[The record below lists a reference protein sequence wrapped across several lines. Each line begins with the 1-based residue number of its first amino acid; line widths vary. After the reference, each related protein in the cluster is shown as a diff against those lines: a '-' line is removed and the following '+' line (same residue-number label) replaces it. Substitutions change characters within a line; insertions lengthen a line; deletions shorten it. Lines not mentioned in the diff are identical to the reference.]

1 MKLDD
6 NSSHPLVA
14 GPPAPEVVQAA
25 VTEATLQYLSG
36 CRSRIEPFSRKHFSF
51 RGAAR
56 LNRRA
61 LGLDMLKTP
70 LNVAWAV
77 PYLASRGGSALSRK
91 LGMQRVATCLDATPP
106 GFRTAVERELEW
118 LIYSELLELPYEQGE
133 RRCERDALFEQI
145 LAHPRI
151 NAHFLALL
159 VTLDELADQPTFR
172 AKLEN
177 HLRAYT
183 ASRTAAAELSG
194 ALLNLAAGAAI
205 FHKLTPGA
213 LAMGST
219 TAAAIAQQTAVAN
232 FALGPTL
239 GSLYYGFFPAA
250 ASTSLLVTTTGGL
263 ILALAV
269 LTAGAGVITDP
280 VQQALGLHER
290 KLQRLVD
297 ALEAEI
303 TGKDKGLKIRD
314 AYVARVFDLWD
325 MLQTATRAVL

>member
-1 MKLDD
+1 MKHDD
-6 NSSHPLVA
+6 NGSLSTLPQ
-14 GPPAPEVVQAA
+14 PPTTDAVQAA
-25 VTEATLQYLSG
+25 VAEATLQYLNG
-36 CRSRIEPFSRKHFSF
+36 CRNRIKPFARQHFSF

-61 LGLDMLKTP
+61 LGLDMIKTS
-70 LNVAWAV
+70 LNVAWSV
-77 PYLASRGGSALSRK
+77 PYLASRGGAALSKK
-91 LGMQRVATCLDATPP
+91 LGMRRVAAFLDATPP

-118 LIYSELLELPYEQGE
+118 LIYSELLELPYQQGE

-151 NAHFLALL
+151 NARLL
-159 VTLDELADQPTFR
+159 SLLMSLDERAGQPGFR
-172 AKLEN
+172 VKLEN
-177 HLRAYT
+177 HLRGYT
-183 ASRTAAAELSG
+183 ASRTAATELSG
-194 ALLNLAAGAAI
+194 ALLNLAAGAAM

-239 GSLYYGFFPAA
+239 GSLYYGFFPATA
-250 ASTSLLVTTTGGL
+250 GTGLLVTTTGGL

-290 KLQRLVD
+290 KLHRLVD

-325 MLQTATRAVL
+325 LLQTSTRAVL